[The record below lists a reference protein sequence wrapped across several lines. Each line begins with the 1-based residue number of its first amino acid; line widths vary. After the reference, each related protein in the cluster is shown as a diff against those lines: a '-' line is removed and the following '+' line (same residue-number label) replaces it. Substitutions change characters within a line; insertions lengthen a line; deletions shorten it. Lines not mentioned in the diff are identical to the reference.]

1 MSQTVLVVKMKWRK
15 NEVFCVI
22 IMMLFI
28 SDVDN
33 WYYDIVFEFEF
44 EEKEGKGC
52 FENSLPIATAFHCI
66 F

>member
-1 MSQTVLVVKMKWRK
+1 
-15 NEVFCVI
+15 
-22 IMMLFI
+22 MMLLI

-44 EEKEGKGC
+44 EFEEKEGKGY
-52 FENSLPIATAFHCI
+52 FGNSLPIATAFHCI